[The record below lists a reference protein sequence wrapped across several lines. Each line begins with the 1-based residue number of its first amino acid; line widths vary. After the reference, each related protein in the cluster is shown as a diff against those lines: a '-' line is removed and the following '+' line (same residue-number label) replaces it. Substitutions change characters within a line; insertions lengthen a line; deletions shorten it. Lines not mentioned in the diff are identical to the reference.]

1 MPKNELTKKQV
12 SNINNISTE
21 NVRRIVAE
29 ASAKKDSVYAASAAK
44 FSGKDL
50 VDQARAGNEAA
61 NVKRKAENIPSV
73 VRYRQNTGSSYP
85 GGDKYS
91 KNFENTIDTYFR
103 TKPLVDK
110 EFKKVDTGKSQY
122 ESNPYIRKKTNK
134 P

>member
-1 MPKNELTKKQV
+1 MIKNELTKKQV
-12 SNINNISTE
+12 SNINKTSSE
-21 NVRRIVAE
+21 NVRKIAAE
-29 ASAKKDSVYAASAAK
+29 SSAKKDSVYAASSAK

-50 VDQARAGNEAA
+50 IDQARAGNEAA
-61 NVKRKAENIPSV
+61 NVKRKAEKIPSV

-110 EFKKVDTGKSQY
+110 EFKKVDTGKLQY
-122 ESNPYIRKKTNK
+122 ESNPHIRKKQTN
-134 P
+134 

>member
-1 MPKNELTKKQV
+1 MPKSELTKKQV

-21 NVRRIVAE
+21 NVRRISAE
-29 ASAKKDSVYAASAAK
+29 SSAKKDSVYAASAAK

-61 NVKRKAENIPSV
+61 NVKRKAEKIPSV
-73 VRYRQNTGSSYP
+73 IRYRQNTGSSYP

-103 TKPLVDK
+103 SKPIVDK
-110 EFKKVDTGKSQY
+110 EFKKIDTGKSQY
-122 ESNPYIRKKTNK
+122 ESNPLIRKKPNR